1 MSIGITIATT
11 DVKEVAIYMIMSFL
25 IAFMIA
31 PILTNFL
38 YQNKVGKRLRQK
50 GSDGKDAP
58 IFTKL
63 HAAKEGTPVMGG
75 LLFWVTTAIL
85 TLAFNLDRG
94 ETWLPLFALVSAGVI
109 GGVDDIYNVLGKG
122 PNGGGLRMR
131 EKFWIYAAVA
141 VVGAWWF
148 YTKLGWNH
156 ISVPGEGSFTIGW
169 WYVPLFIGTVI
180 FTAFSVNQTDG
191 VDGLAGG
198 VSMLA
203 FFAFTFIALAQ
214 GKAHLA
220 AFCATM
226 LGSLLA
232 FLWFNINPA
241 RFFMGDTGS
250 MALGMTL
257 PILAFLTNSVVVL
270 PFILIIPFI
279 EGISTIIQIFS
290 KRVFHRK
297 VFLVAPIHHH
307 FEALGWPETKVTMRF
322 WVISA
327 VGSAVGMILSL
338 MQITS

>member
-1 MSIGITIATT
+1 MSIGITIATR
-11 DVKEVAIYMIMSFL
+11 DMKEISIYMIVSFL
-25 IAFMIA
+25 IAFLIA

-38 YQNKVGKRLRQK
+38 YQNKIGKRLRQK

-63 HAAKEGTPVMGG
+63 HAAKVGTPVMGG
-75 LLFWVTTAIL
+75 VLFWVTTAVL
-85 TLAFNLDRG
+85 TLVFNLDRG
-94 ETWLPLFALVSAGVI
+94 ETWLPLFALVCAGII
-109 GGVDDIYNVLGKG
+109 GGVDDIYNVIGKG

-131 EKFWIYAAVA
+131 KKFWIYAAVA

-148 YTKLGWNH
+148 YDKLGWNH
-156 ISVPGEGSFTIGW
+156 IGIPGMGTFVIGF

-191 VDGLAGG
+191 LDGLAGG
-198 VSMLA
+198 VSSLA
-203 FFAFTFIALAQ
+203 FFAFTFIALSQ
-214 GKAHLA
+214 GKVHLA
-220 AFCATM
+220 IFCACM

-241 RFFMGDTGS
+241 RFFMGETGS

-270 PFILIIPFI
+270 PFILLVPFL

-290 KRVFHRK
+290 KKFLHRK

-322 WVISA
+322 WVIAA
-327 VGSAVGMILSL
+327 VGSAFGMMLALVQLPS
-338 MQITS
+338 